1 MIGINGEKSWGERV
15 RKRAMK
21 GKNNHTVRMEG
32 HCRKRIK
39 ERDLRLCL
47 SVFFFFVSY
56 IQ

>member
-47 SVFFFFVSY
+47 SVFFFVSY